1 MPETERSS
9 FETMWAALEP
19 DERYEYA
26 IRSRTPEEFLAQD
39 CLLAIAMLWRN
50 EVCRA
55 RALEAYRKAGGWPKN
70 LETAITSLLPAL
82 APFMGHHGLNG
93 KNATPDRK
101 RTQRKRALDIMN
113 TEYQALSYIV
123 EKILP
128 AGCTLLIGK
137 SKDGKSLMAYNL
149 VLAVASGGK
158 ALGKFDVMQGKVWY
172 LALEDGERRAKDRL
186 MHQMAQYNV
195 PETALANI
203 DMTLWEAPRLDEGLE
218 QDLIEWIAQPDA
230 RLVVIDILEKVRPRR
245 KNNGN
250 VYEQDYNAT
259 QNITR
264 IAQESNVAILIL
276 HHANKLNPADFRDS
290 ASGAMSLIGGVDNV
304 WNLNRMALSPEA
316 TLRITGREIRE
327 EQDLAMRF
335 QDGYWSVVGNA
346 LEVNQSTER
355 KDIVGLLRFNPQ
367 GLTPQ
372 AIAQEL
378 DKSRS
383 TVRSLLRKMAE
394 NGTVFQPINGRYALS
409 NSDNEKNT

>member
-1 MPETERSS
+1 MSGKRMWRMQETDGNS
-9 FETMWAALEP
+9 FATMWVALDH

-26 IRSRTPEEFLAQD
+26 LRCRTPEEFLSQD
-39 CLLAIAMLWRN
+39 YLLAIAMQWGN
-50 EVCRA
+50 EVHRA
-55 RALEAYRKAGGWPKN
+55 RAMEAYRKVGGWPKN
-70 LETAITSLLPAL
+70 LESAITSMLTAL
-82 APFMGHHGLNG
+82 APFLAHHGKNG
-93 KNATPDRK
+93 TAPDRK
-101 RTQRKRALDIMN
+101 RTTRRTALDIVRSD
-113 TEYQALSYIV
+113 YPPLSYIV

-158 ALGKFDVMQGKVWY
+158 ALGQFGVMPGKVWY

-186 MHQMAQYNV
+186 LHQMAQYEI
-195 PETALANI
+195 PESALANI
-203 DMTLWEAPRLDEGLE
+203 EMTLWEAPRLDEGLE
-218 QDLIEWIAQPDA
+218 QDLTEWIAQPDA

-245 KNNGN
+245 KNNGS

-290 ASGAMSLIGGVDNV
+290 ASGAMSLIGGADNV

-316 TLRITGREIRE
+316 TLKITGREIRE

-335 QDGYWSVVGNA
+335 EDGYWSVVGNA
-346 LEVNQSTER
+346 LEVNQSAER
-355 KDIVGLLRFNPQ
+355 KEIADLLRYNPQ
-367 GLTPQ
+367 GLTPK

-378 DKSRS
+378 DKNQS
-383 TVRSLLRKMAE
+383 TVKTLLRRMAE
-394 NGTVFQPINGRYALS
+394 AGLVLQPSSGRYVLH
-409 NSDNEKNT
+409 E